1 MTGTTRSQNTVDL
14 RLRIVA
20 LSLEPTLAL
29 ARIVG
34 LPLDD
39 LQQLVAD
46 GYFRELRLRGLSLEQ
61 VARRFGKSKR
71 TVATISKR
79 SHEQGPLLDES
90 RRLGWQRQV
99 VRLTSVEA
107 RTAEAIRRE
116 VVGVDAERIE
126 EELEQM
132 VESGLLERDEEG
144 RYRAAVLHVSFA
156 REDVDARIESLR
168 HFLQTVAH
176 VLYRR
181 FFRPE
186 AGTEAFARV
195 LTFSA
200 APDALARLRERIYD
214 QLKREAIAADAEAP
228 ENTAQGSVVF
238 AAVTTPTDLAWKTR
252 GS

>member
-1 MTGTTRSQNTVDL
+1 MAQSTVDL

-29 ARIVG
+29 ARIAG
-34 LPLDD
+34 LPLDE

-71 TVATISKR
+71 TVVSLSVR
-79 SHEQGPLLDES
+79 SQQEGPLLDES

-99 VRLTSVEA
+99 VRLTSTGA
-107 RTAEAIRRE
+107 RSTEELRA
-116 VVGVDAERIE
+116 VVGIDPERAD

-132 VESGLLERDEEG
+132 VESGLLERDADG
-144 RYRAAVLHVSFA
+144 RYRAAVMHVSFA

-181 FFRPE
+181 FFRAEP
-186 AGTEAFARV
+186 GSEAFARV

-200 APDALARLRERIYD
+200 VPEALSRLRERFYE
-214 QLKREAIAADAEAP
+214 QLREAAIAADGEAP
-228 ENTAQGSVVF
+228 ESAAQGSVVF
-238 AAVTTPTDLAWKTR
+238 AAVTTPTDLAWRTR
-252 GS
+252 EK

>member
-1 MTGTTRSQNTVDL
+1 MTATTQSTLDL

-61 VARRFGKSKR
+61 VARRIGKTKR
-71 TVATISKR
+71 TAATLAKR
-79 SHEQGPLLDES
+79 SKTQGPLLDES

-99 VRLTSVEA
+99 VRLTSLEPK
-107 RTAEAIRRE
+107 TADDIRAE
-116 VVGVDAERIE
+116 VVGVASDRIE

-132 VESGLLERDEEG
+132 VESGLLVRDDDD
-144 RYRAAVLHVSFA
+144 RYRAAVVHLSFA

-186 AGTEAFARV
+186 PGSEAFARV

-200 APDALARLRERIYD
+200 APEALGRLREAFYER
-214 QLKREAIAADAEAP
+214 LREAVIAADAEAP
-228 ENTAQGSVVF
+228 EEAIQGSVVF
-238 AAVTTPTDLAWKTR
+238 AAVSTPTDLAWR
-252 GS
+252 AR